1 MSPWQRLNWL
11 RKRVNVSTL
20 SHQAASLLADDPSA
34 PVDGELGKPPTP
46 RQRLRW
52 LRRHISS
59 ANLTRWAQ
67 TQTRWAQTQAG
78 VMGRRFLD
86 ANLTHW
92 AHARASEVGTT
103 LASARD
109 GALRGGQAAW
119 QRRDQLWHRATAWA
133 DAKVVQL
140 LPPVLRQR
148 AWAAIE
154 PWSRDRR
161 AHVVA
166 AVLACLMLGCCCCR
180 CCVSPCMRRR
190 TRRHSAYT
198 ALEGDPFVI
207 TSRAE
212 TEDTDSGDDGRQ
224 TP

>member
-1 MSPWQRLNWL
+1 MSPLQRLDWL
-11 RKRVNVSTL
+11 RKHINVSTL
-20 SHQAASLLADDPSA
+20 SEQAASLLADDPSA
-34 PVDGELGKPPTP
+34 PVDGEPGKPPTP

-78 VMGRRFLD
+78 AMGRRFRS

-92 AHARASEVGTT
+92 AHARAGEVGTT

-109 GALRGGQAAW
+109 GALRGGRAAW

-133 DAKVVQL
+133 AAKLGQL
-140 LPPVLRQR
+140 LPPALRQR

-154 PWSRDRR
+154 PWYRDRR
-161 AHVVA
+161 VRVVA
-166 AVLACLMLGCCCCR
+166 AALACLLLGCCCCR

-207 TSRAE
+207 SRAE
-212 TEDTDSGDDGRQ
+212 TDDTDSGEDGRQ